1 MTLDKKNINIKTKQ
15 SVVWYTALPFT
26 LHFFRFANSIL
37 LARILMPSDFGI
49 MGIVA
54 VILYYCNSV
63 TDFGL
68 AKAIIQRKDVE
79 AGHFNAYFCFN
90 VIVSTVLF
98 IVFQLLSTHIS
109 NFFNEPNVEAA
120 IEVYAIM
127 FLVTAFIAVPQASLK
142 RDLDFKALAII
153 EAIKV
158 FFSMGIS
165 LSLALNGYGFWSMIY
180 AMLASQ
186 VIALILTLAVSKA
199 RASLF
204 FKFQHFKD
212 LASFGIWDFFWGQT
226 KLIGDNIDK
235 LIIAKFLG
243 TTQLGFYDKA
253 IGLAK
258 MPNEQLS
265 DRLSAVSF
273 STFSRLQ
280 DEKTEVQKYFS
291 KLMITNMTFIL
302 PIFIGLSAVSHN
314 LTFVLLG
321 DKWLEMA
328 PSLAILSI
336 SYLLASISSP
346 VVAMNMAGGLIKSQA
361 LIRLLSVMILII
373 SLILTAPYGIE
384 AASFTILSF
393 NVLLFVLSSLL
404 LKKHFFIKLSTLTSY
419 FLPPFVSSMLMLLM
433 VMTTQSFVWAQ
444 SPLLNLLASVFMGML
459 VYLFCFLF
467 IPFKQWEFLQSK
479 LKKKIEKLI
488 KNSNNKC

>member
-1 MTLDKKNINIKTKQ
+1 MTMNKEDINQKTKQ
-15 SVVWYTALPFT
+15 SVVWYTVLPFV

-37 LARILMPSDFGI
+37 LARILVPSDFGI

-90 VIVSTVLF
+90 LIVSTVLF
-98 IVFQLLSTHIS
+98 IVFQLLSTNIS
-109 NFFNEPNVEAA
+109 EFFNEPNVKAA

-142 RDLDFKALAII
+142 RDLNFKVLAII
-153 EAIKV
+153 EAVKV
-158 FFSMGIS
+158 LFSMGIS

-180 AMLASQ
+180 AMLAAQ
-186 VIALILTLAVSKA
+186 LLALVLTFSISKVK
-199 RASLF
+199 ASVF
-204 FKFQHFKD
+204 FERQHFRD
-212 LASFGIWDFFWGQT
+212 LLKFGVWDFFWGQT

-243 TTQLGFYDKA
+243 TTELGFYDKA

-265 DRLSAVSF
+265 NRLSSVSF

-280 DEKTEVQKYFS
+280 DDKDEVRKYFS
-291 KLMITNMTFIL
+291 KLMIVNMTIIL
-302 PIFIGLSAVSHN
+302 PIFIGLCAVSYN
-314 LTFVLLG
+314 FTLVLLG
-321 DKWLEMA
+321 EKWIDMA

-346 VVAMNMAGGLIKSQA
+346 IVAMNMAGGLIKTQA
-361 LIRLLSVMILII
+361 LIRFISVVILITALFI
-373 SLILTAPYGIE
+373 TAPYGIE
-384 AASFTILSF
+384 AASFTILIF
-393 NVLLFVLSSLL
+393 NFLLFVLSFLL
-404 LKKHFFIKLSTLTSY
+404 LKKHFHVDWLTLINYSS
-419 FLPPFVSSMLMLLM
+419 PPIVSSLLMLLM
-433 VMTTQSFVWAQ
+433 VILVQKYIWVET
-444 SPLLNLLASVFMGML
+444 PILNLFTTIFLGITIYLICFM
-459 VYLFCFLF
+459 FL
-467 IPFKQWEFLQSK
+467 PFPQWKFLQSK
-479 LKKKIEKLI
+479 LKNKLI
-488 KNSNNKC
+488 KSSKKKDDSE